1 MIEMN
6 GGPAEG
12 YPPFR
17 ARAPWLGP
25 HLQTIRNTLLRPAP
39 QLPAGDVLHFPL
51 EDGSGDRL
59 QGRLNQPVP
68 RTDKPLCLLLHG
80 LTGSEDSYYMR
91 ATAAM
96 LLADG
101 FPVLR
106 LNLRGAGPT
115 AGHCRQRYHAGRTG
129 DIRAVLAQLPAAI
142 AGHGVVIIGYSLGGN
157 ATLKLLGEADFPL
170 PVRAGASISAPIDL
184 AASCQHMMSPGNRF
198 YHRWLLGKMKAE
210 MALAAGLVEP
220 QWLDAA
226 ATAASLWDFDN
237 RLVGPW
243 NGWSGAAEYYAVN
256 SANRFLPGITVP
268 TLLIHALDDPW
279 IPGDAYQAVEWS
291 ALPLLTPLLSPGG
304 GHVGFHG
311 PGGVWSDQCLRLFLR
326 RLFA

>member
-1 MIEMN
+1 MTDITS
-6 GGPAEG
+6 GPVGMFPA
-12 YPPFR
+12 FR
-17 ARAPWLGP
+17 PRAPWFGP
-25 HLQTIRNTLLRPAP
+25 HLQTVRNTLRQPRHPL
-39 QLPAGDVLHFPL
+39 QAGRVLEFPMP
-51 EDGSGDRL
+51 DGSGDRL
-59 QGRLNQPVP
+59 LGCLNRPP
-68 RTDKPLCLLLHG
+68 SPTDKPLCLLLHG

-106 LNLRGAGPT
+106 LNLRGAGPS

-129 DIRAVLAQLPAAI
+129 DIRAVLAGLPVELVAR
-142 AGHGVVIIGYSLGGN
+142 GTVIIGYSLGGN
-157 ATLKLLGEADFPL
+157 ATLKLLGEADFPVTVL
-170 PVRAGASISAPIDL
+170 AGASISAPIDL
-184 AASCQHMMSPGNRF
+184 AASSRHMMAPANRF

-210 MALAAGLVEP
+210 MALATDLVEA
-220 QWLDAA
+220 QWRDAA
-226 ATAASLWDFDN
+226 ATAISLWDFDN

-256 SANRFLPGITVP
+256 SANRFLPGIAVP

-279 IPGDAYQAVEWS
+279 IPGDAYQAVDWA
-291 ALPLLTPLLSPGG
+291 ALPMLTPLLSPGG

-311 PGGVWSDQCLRLFLR
+311 RGGIWSDQCLRLFLR

>member
-1 MIEMN
+1 MTDTTCE
-6 GGPAEG
+6 PAG
-12 YPPFR
+12 KFPPFR
-17 ARAPWLGP
+17 QRAPWFGP
-25 HLQTIRNTLLRPAP
+25 HLQTIRNTLRNPAHP
-39 QLPAGDVLHFPL
+39 LPAGQVLDFPMG
-51 EDGSGDRL
+51 DGSGDRL
-59 QGRLNQPVP
+59 WGRLNRPPSQ
-68 RTDKPLCLLLHG
+68 TGKPLCLLLHG

-129 DIRAVLAQLPAAI
+129 DIRAVLTGLPAGLVAT
-142 AGHGVVIIGYSLGGN
+142 GVVVIGYSLGGN
-157 ATLKLLGEADFPL
+157 AALKLLGEADFPVRL
-170 PVRAGASISAPIDL
+170 RAGASISAPIDL
-184 AASCQHMMSPGNRF
+184 AASCQNMMAPANRF

-210 MALAAGLVEP
+210 MAQAAGLVEP
-220 QWLDAA
+220 HWLNAA
-226 ATAASLWDFDN
+226 ATANSLWDFDN

-256 SANRFLPGITVP
+256 SANRFLPGIGVP

-279 IPGDAYQAVEWS
+279 IPGDAYQAVDWA
-291 ALPLLTPLLSPGG
+291 ALPMLTPLLSPGG

-326 RLFA
+326 RLFP

>member
-1 MIEMN
+1 MTETG
-6 GGPAEG
+6 GGPAG
-12 YPPFR
+12 MFPPFQ

-25 HLQTIRNTLLRPAP
+25 HLQTIRNTLLRPATR
-39 QLPAGDVLHFPL
+39 LPAGDVLHFPL
-51 EDGSGDRL
+51 EDGSSDQM

-68 RTDKPLCLLLHG
+68 RTDQPLCLLLHG

-96 LLADG
+96 LLAEG

-142 AGHGVVIIGYSLGGN
+142 SGNGVVIIGYSLGGN
-157 ATLKLLGEADFPL
+157 ATLKLLGEADFPQ

-184 AASCQHMMSPGNRF
+184 AASCRHMMSPGNRF

-210 MALAAGLVEP
+210 MALAADLVEP
-220 QWLDAA
+220 RWLDAA
-226 ATAASLWDFDN
+226 ASAASLWDFDN
-237 RLVGPW
+237 RAGRPLEWLVGRGRILCGEFRP
-243 NGWSGAAEYYAVN
+243 
-256 SANRFLPGITVP
+256 
-268 TLLIHALDDPW
+268 
-279 IPGDAYQAVEWS
+279 
-291 ALPLLTPLLSPGG
+291 ALPARDPGSHPADPCAG
-304 GHVGFHG
+304 
-311 PGGVWSDQCLRLFLR
+311 
-326 RLFA
+326 